1 MISSGLI
8 KKGEDGKFSA
18 QEGHV
23 ALTYVF
29 GKTVLDLV
37 GEIGSAAST
46 IKELIRAN
54 LKPGEDYVN
63 LKTLLLSYGFTQS
76 MSRKGVTL
84 MTMPLWNLFIVP

>member
-63 LKTLLLSYGFTQS
+63 LKTGKKDCFRVNEAGIEKLKRL
-76 MSRKGVTL
+76 KEKKK
-84 MTMPLWNLFIVP
+84 